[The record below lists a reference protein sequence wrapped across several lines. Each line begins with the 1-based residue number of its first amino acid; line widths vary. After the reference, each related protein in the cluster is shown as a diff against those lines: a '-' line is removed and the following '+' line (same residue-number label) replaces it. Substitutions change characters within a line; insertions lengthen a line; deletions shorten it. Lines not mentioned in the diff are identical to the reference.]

1 MFFLTTLNYS
11 HYIIDYHE
19 CQKIIKKA
27 ILCRIAHK
35 HYIIKR
41 GHALKTEYRI
51 LQIPL
56 LPPPAPPRWVSPR
69 PISTR
74 PLHALLRFHSA
85 PTYPVLYGG
94 PYRFRVGGLVLGGA
108 SRLDAFSVY
117 PSRAWLPC
125 RGPSGPAGTP
135 AARPPRS
142 SRTKDSSSQISC
154 ARAG

>member
-125 RGPSGPAGTP
+125 RGPSGPAGAP

-142 SRTKDSSSQISC
+142 SRTRGSSPQASC
-154 ARAG
+154 ACAG